1 MHSPELLILDE
12 PPDGLDSGGIETIG
26 AVLAEQAKSGCGV
39 LLSSLQLDLV
49 ENLCESVTIINQGR
63 LVVAGRV
70 DDLASAG
77 YPRLAVRVEG
87 DRDGTWV
94 RELTEVKVSEVA
106 GGEVRLVLEEENN
119 SPRVLDAA
127 ARAGRVTKFD
137 VERRRLS
144 EVFREALRSRS
155 PTSSPSSPPS
165 HWCDRGWAD
174 ADTRSGPRM
183 ARRARAPTT
192 SSPWSASARSANA
205 CEAACFASRPS

>member
-12 PPDGLDSGGIETIG
+12 PPDGLDSGGIENIG
-26 AVLAEQAKSGCGV
+26 AVLVEQAKSGCGV
-39 LLSSLQLDLV
+39 PLSSLQLDLV
-49 ENLCESVTIINQGR
+49 ENLCESVTTINQGR

-94 RELTEVKVSEVA
+94 RELTEVTVSEVA

-119 SPRVLDAA
+119 SPRVLDAT

-137 VERRRLS
+137 FERRRLS
-144 EVFREALRSRS
+144 EVFRGAPEKVAYVVALIVAVSATGAG
-155 PTSSPSSPPS
+155 PTPTPDP
-165 HWCDRGWAD
+165 
-174 ADTRSGPRM
+174 GP
-183 ARRARAPTT
+183 
-192 SSPWSASARSANA
+192 
-205 CEAACFASRPS
+205 E